1 MVDYSNELDEHTAAI
16 RRFNRFYTK
25 KVGALEESLLNS
37 RLSLAEARLLYEIAN
52 RDGPTAAELARDLSL
67 DPGYLSRLLRGF
79 EERLLIRR
87 EPSAEDGRQNHL
99 HLTETGRA
107 VFAPL
112 DRRSREAVGAWLDG
126 KPARERAAL
135 IAAMRSIEATLG
147 GEPAPAAPIILREH
161 RTGDLGWIAHRQGLL
176 YAEEYGWDQ
185 TYEALVAEILAGFVR
200 QFNPAKERAW
210 IAEQAGGIVGSVF
223 LVRQSDTVAKL
234 RLLYVEPSARGL
246 GIGNRLVDE
255 CIEFARRAGYSRIM
269 LWTNDVLYS
278 ARRIYEA
285 KGFRLVEEEKHH
297 SFGHDL
303 VSQTWELTLS
313 GEPGH

>member
-1 MVDYSNELDEHTAAI
+1 MVDYSNELDEQTAAI

-87 EPSAEDGRQNHL
+87 EASAEDGRQNHL
-99 HLTETGRA
+99 QLTETGRA

-126 KPARERAAL
+126 KPAAERAAL
-135 IAAMRSIEATLG
+135 VAAMRSIEATLG
-147 GEPAPAAPIILREH
+147 GAPAPAAPTILREH

-185 TYEALVAEILAGFVR
+185 TYEALVAEILAGFIR
-200 QFNPAKERAW
+200 QFDPAKERAW

-223 LVRQSDTVAKL
+223 LVRQFDTVAKL
-234 RLLYVEPSARGL
+234 RLLYVEPSARGQGL
-246 GIGNRLVDE
+246 GRHLVEE
-255 CIEFARRAGYSRIM
+255 CIRFARAKGYLTLT
-269 LWTNDVLYS
+269 LWTNDVLTA
-278 ARRIYEA
+278 ARRIYEGA
-285 KGFRLVEEEKHH
+285 GFRMVAEDPHT
-297 SFGHDL
+297 SFGKDL
-303 VSQTWELTLS
+303 VGQTWELELS
-313 GEPGH
+313 KA